1 MGFAERPAI
10 PDHGWMLPD
19 APPPLIEIDP
29 LPYEAR
35 LESRPLEAIR
45 GVVIHCTETPDLASA
60 RQIGE
65 RTVYPSG
72 TGNSG
77 HFYIDLDGRIL
88 QYVAPE
94 RIAHHVRGRNADTLG
109 IELVNRGRY
118 PHWLHASHQD
128 MLTPYTEPQ
137 IAALRALLAELEQR
151 LPDLVW
157 IAGHEDLDRET
168 VPATDQPATRV
179 ARKRDPGPQFP
190 WEAVLEGSR
199 LARRSE

>member
-1 MGFAERPAI
+1 
-10 PDHGWMLPD
+10 MLPD
-19 APPPLIEIDP
+19 LPPPIDVEP

-35 LESRPLEAIR
+35 LDARPLTAIR

-60 RQIGE
+60 RRIGE
-65 RTVYPSG
+65 RAVYPSG

-94 RIAHHVRGRNADTLG
+94 RIAHHVRGHNADTLG

-118 PHWLHASHQD
+118 PHWLHAEHQA
-128 MLTPYTEPQ
+128 MNTPYSEAQ
-137 IAALRALLAELEQR
+137 VSALRGLLADLERR
-151 LPDLVW
+151 LPDLQW
-157 IAGHEDLDRET
+157 IAGHEDLDREQ
-168 VPATDQPATRV
+168 VPAADQPEVQV

-190 WEAVLEGSR
+190 WATVLEGSR
-199 LARRSE
+199 LEWRRE